1 MRKNNIAKKEVFDF
15 KEQHCNENEIIVEI
29 IRKELLPYFRPPIL
43 DVGSGIGDIAY
54 RSLKRKKT
62 ILLDVNPIS
71 KHDYPCRPEHIRR
84 RADFFEFRTKEKIN
98 TVFISH
104 TLQFIDDDIDG
115 LSEEIRRLNAENVIT
130 VLNMNDDFLGE
141 LIEWTSQNVAISN
154 PEIRIKGFPKGYN
167 LIKSVPF
174 RAEVRC
180 DDFSTLAKQ
189 VSYLMMIDIEDYE
202 KELLNF
208 LQSRLNTPDFVFNQS
223 IEVYRR
229 I

>member
-1 MRKNNIAKKEVFDF
+1 MRKSNIAKKEVFDF

-29 IRKELLPYFRPPIL
+29 IRKEMLPYFKPPIL

-54 RSLKRKKT
+54 RALKRKKT

-84 RADFFEFRTKEKIN
+84 NADFFEFRMREKIN
-98 TVFISH
+98 TIFISH
-104 TLQFIDDDIDG
+104 TLQFIDDNIDE
-115 LSEEIRRLNAENVIT
+115 LNEEIQRLNAENVIT

-141 LIEWTSQNVAISN
+141 LIEWTSQNVEISN

-167 LIKSVPF
+167 LIKCIPF

-180 DDFSTLAKQ
+180 EDFLTLAKQ
-189 VSYLMMIDIEDYE
+189 VSYLMMIDIEENKDG
-202 KELLNF
+202 LLNF
-208 LQSRLNTPDFVFNQS
+208 LQSRLSTPDFMFNQS
-223 IEVYRR
+223 IDVYKR